1 MMILIYIYIWA
12 RCWVVDEAIRFRG
25 SVSMLFVLGM
35 GVVTGRMEVDAIVD
49 SSFSC
54 HSTTIR

>member
-1 MMILIYIYIWA
+1 
-12 RCWVVDEAIRFRG
+12 
-25 SVSMLFVLGM
+25 MLFVLGM